1 MSRPSFHPEVIDG
14 VVWDYKESHRVA
26 LDRKKHTF
34 EHLGARRGVCLHCG
48 KDHSIT
54 RELSTVITSRLKR
67 LRRHPMRDVVA
78 QHFVEKRISSYDPSA
93 SSTCTPDIEFH
104 AEFMKIEAAEKVIA
118 DAVARG
124 KGGTVLGP
132 AVSTFIETV
141 TGNLWYMDYLGEK
154 MPKEFM
160 SLIWPFFEHM
170 LTRRELA
177 PERIAELKETFF
189 RGGLSAVPLPVR
201 TVFSNLRVLANLID
215 LDERRYHGSLSD
227 KFLVRHINEF
237 IDAYD
242 KLMES
247 LGPMYEYFDALREV
261 AERGGEDKTEK
272 SSTEPGD
279 GDSGDGAGESS
290 SDKDPVAE
298 EFSKALRAMRRTA
311 EDMKRDHGLAPESSK
326 VECDFKPDRHRM
338 PSAEGHS
345 DPSTQEALKTLEAID
360 KHHPDRAWNN
370 LKIVKQRYVKEVP
383 PWKIQRG
390 KARATEEGIIPQK
403 FERIASDQRI
413 YVHKLRVPSVSVLI
427 DASGSMALDADDIRE
442 IIDMLPGSTIASYAG
457 YDHEPVE
464 GDPGELWILA
474 DNGKIIDLSDR
485 SHLRPWH
492 LGGNGVDMP
501 ALQWLAEQPGPRLW
515 ISDGQAICPNI
526 PMRTAKEECYAF
538 AHLAGIERV
547 DNMPQ
552 ALEAVRKRNR
562 IADWKRPALPQ
573 YRRNWERRR

>member
-14 VVWDYKESHRVA
+14 AVWDYKESHRVA

-48 KDHSIT
+48 KDHTIT
-54 RELSTVITSRLKR
+54 RELSAVVTSRLKR
-67 LRRHPMRDVVA
+67 LRRHPLRDVVA
-78 QHFVEKRISSYDPSA
+78 QHFVEKRIAKHDPSA

-104 AEFMKIEAAEKVIA
+104 TEFMKIEAAERAIA

-124 KGGTVLGP
+124 KGGAVLGP

-160 SLIWPFFEHM
+160 NLIWPFWEHM
-170 LTRRELA
+170 LTRRELD
-177 PERIAELKETFF
+177 PEQIAGIKETFH
-189 RGGLSAVPLPVR
+189 RGGLSAVPVPVR
-201 TVFSNLRVLANLID
+201 VVFSNLRVLANLIE
-215 LDERRYHGSLSD
+215 LDHHAYHGSLSD

-237 IDAYD
+237 IAAFDR
-242 KLMES
+242 LMES
-247 LGPMYEYFDALREV
+247 LPPMYEYFDALREV

-272 SSTEPGD
+272 RSTEPGD
-279 GDSGDGAGESS
+279 EDSSDEGKASS
-290 SDKDPVAE
+290 SRGPSKDE
-298 EFSKALRAMRRTA
+298 LSDALRAMRRGG
-311 EDMKRDHGLAPESSK
+311 EDMKRDHGMTPESSK
-326 VECDFKPDRHRM
+326 VESDFKPGRHRM
-338 PSAEGHS
+338 PSAGGHS

-360 KHHPDRAWNN
+360 KHAPDRAWNN

-442 IIDMLPGSTIASYAG
+442 IIDLLPGSTIASYAG
-457 YDHEPVE
+457 YDH
-464 GDPGELWILA
+464 DPSDGAPAELWILA
-474 DNGKIIDLSDR
+474 DNGKIIDLSNR
-485 SHLRPWH
+485 ENLRPWH

-552 ALEAVRKRNR
+552 ALEAVRKRTR